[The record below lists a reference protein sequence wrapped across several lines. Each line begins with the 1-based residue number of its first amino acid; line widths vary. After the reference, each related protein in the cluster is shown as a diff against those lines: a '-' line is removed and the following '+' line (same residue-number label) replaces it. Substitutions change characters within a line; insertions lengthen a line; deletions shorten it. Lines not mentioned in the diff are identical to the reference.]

1 MLSLQRSATVLVA
14 IGALVAAIP
23 ARAEHH
29 AVKLAKKDP
38 IGAYLAAAVMY
49 LAAVYIL
56 IMLLNWLERASR
68 LPGFDME
75 GKKA

>member
-1 MLSLQRSATVLVA
+1 MSKAKS
-14 IGALVAAIP
+14 IAA
-23 ARAEHH
+23 RTY
-29 AVKLAKKDP
+29 DP

-56 IMLLNWLERASR
+56 ILLLNWLERASR
-68 LPGFDME
+68 IPGLDMV